1 MNKKFYWNS
10 KNITAVLFLI
20 ILAALFAG
28 SGFNVGKS
36 ILNSFM
42 YYREADEP
50 AGIISQDAVIRTD
63 AKPTAAGAG
72 GAAPVQAESSRVR
85 TLFSLINSGI
95 TSIEVRYDENT
106 LFRDKFV
113 FLNSMVQLSFYKK
126 IIEDSVESR
135 TLYIMKNGQ
144 LTFGAEKPDNE
155 ENVKNIKELYEFICQ
170 KNMKMLYIQA
180 PCKVNKFENL
190 LPYGID
196 DRANAY
202 ADELLAGM
210 KEYGIPVID
219 LRNEIHKAGLN
230 YNTLF
235 YNTDPHWRIETAF
248 WAYGNVM
255 KQLSANH
262 DLQYNQQTTQLSSFK
277 KIDLPQSF
285 LGSEGIR
292 VGRIVCGTDDFSYLI
307 PNFETD
313 YRVQTLNDDGSVNKN
328 ANGSF
333 YETIIQKEILET
345 SVRRFRYQ
353 AYFGADY
360 PLIKIT
366 NHRQNKGS
374 VLVIKDSFGLPFT
387 GFLSLSFQETD
398 MIDLRLFTKMSLNDF
413 LEKNRYDYILFI
425 YNPIAL
431 STKELFDFR

>member
-170 KNMKMLYIQA
+170 KNMKM
-180 PCKVNKFENL
+180 PL
-190 LPYGID
+190 L
-196 DRANAY
+196 
-202 ADELLAGM
+202 
-210 KEYGIPVID
+210 
-219 LRNEIHKAGLN
+219 
-230 YNTLF
+230 
-235 YNTDPHWRIETAF
+235 
-248 WAYGNVM
+248 
-255 KQLSANH
+255 
-262 DLQYNQQTTQLSSFK
+262 
-277 KIDLPQSF
+277 
-285 LGSEGIR
+285 
-292 VGRIVCGTDDFSYLI
+292 
-307 PNFETD
+307 
-313 YRVQTLNDDGSVNKN
+313 
-328 ANGSF
+328 
-333 YETIIQKEILET
+333 
-345 SVRRFRYQ
+345 
-353 AYFGADY
+353 
-360 PLIKIT
+360 
-366 NHRQNKGS
+366 
-374 VLVIKDSFGLPFT
+374 
-387 GFLSLSFQETD
+387 
-398 MIDLRLFTKMSLNDF
+398 
-413 LEKNRYDYILFI
+413 
-425 YNPIAL
+425 
-431 STKELFDFR
+431 